1 MTNEPSVTFPGKWCF
16 IAMIA
21 ASSGFVAGCNR
32 GPAIAK
38 ASGMVVFEDGTPVK
52 VGTIETKHAELEGV
66 QARGSIREDGTFV
79 LGTVEEADG
88 AAVGEHRCVV
98 VQFVMTEDVPGFKP
112 STEGVVNPAHASY
125 ATSGLTIQVPEEGT
139 STFAESGRVAAP
151 SEGMEST
158 RSYRKAQLPRHLD
171 GSISTQIG
179 LEAE

>member
-139 STFAESGRVAAP
+139 STLKLVVRGVRSGRGSQRGHGEHQELP
-151 SEGMEST
+151 EGAT
-158 RSYRKAQLPRHLD
+158 PATP
-171 GSISTQIG
+171 
-179 LEAE
+179 